1 MNQPSLLDPKVAKPE
16 FTIPEETLAP
26 VANTEIAIAAPPQP
40 GRTMLDFREGVM
52 EMSIPVMQHYLA
64 EYADWRKAFRQWLLS
79 IMVEGVHYGWAIGF
93 SPKWCDEKGK
103 PLAEEVATHTK
114 VWKKNKGG
122 EGGNDVLTPI
132 TEWLPKRN
140 LLLAGADLVCDV
152 LWVRDEY
159 EADMQTWE
167 QLGKK
172 PGLIVKR
179 CKLYSKINNK
189 FIGEGSGGRE
199 NGEKFMGMNSS
210 IKMAENSAKRCAVL
224 NAYGLRDLFT
234 QDMEDP
240 PGPPKRESPAA
251 DPTAPTSA
259 PRGERIT
266 AEQVAELSARWKKL
280 PRESAPDAD
289 LFTLWQKFVQD
300 SCRRT
305 FDIKKSVNWTLTDW
319 QSVDGSLAVKESA
332 AVTRTGDE
340 VPF

>member
-1 MNQPSLLDPKVAKPE
+1 MSDRQTSLLDPKVVKPE
-16 FTIPEETLAP
+16 FSIPEEMPAP
-26 VANTEIAIAAPPQP
+26 VASTEIAIAPPQP

-52 EMSIPVMQHYLA
+52 EMSIPVMQNYLS
-64 EYADWRKAFRQWLLS
+64 EYADWRKAFREWLLS
-79 IMVEGVHYGWAIGF
+79 IMVEGIHYGWAIGF
-93 SPKWCDEKGK
+93 APKWCDSKGK
-103 PLAEEVATHTK
+103 PLDEADATHVKTS
-114 VWKKNKGG
+114 KKNKGG
-122 EGGNDVLTPI
+122 DGYTDVFTPI

-240 PGPPKRESPAA
+240 PGPQKRESPPA
-251 DPTAPTSA
+251 DPNAPTAP
-259 PRGERIT
+259 PRGERVMKPQID
-266 AEQVAELSARWKKL
+266 ALGARWKKCIDPKSITRDNWSKYVCETANRVFDVWDPSCWTPTDL
-280 PRESAPDAD
+280 ERVDVALKARDA
-289 LFTLWQKFVQD
+289 
-300 SCRRT
+300 
-305 FDIKKSVNWTLTDW
+305 
-319 QSVDGSLAVKESA
+319 
-332 AVTRTGDE
+332 
-340 VPF
+340 